1 MAKTQ
6 QDNLLPILGIGI
18 AGYGAYLLYK
28 KKKEEEAPPVTPPN
42 EEPEEPP
49 YIPPES
55 EEPIDPT
62 KPQPTDY
69 FPVTITDPTQNE
81 KWSVLLPHTIN
92 VNIENPY
99 TTKKKKIWITLTMV
113 SNETGQVIEWTEQNI
128 TINAGSIK
136 KEWWLL
142 TQLDIAK
149 YQMMGWYTLYAEVFD
164 LNSMYDYRTKL
175 GGDQVAFEL
184 AWFG

>member
-18 AGYGAYLLYK
+18 AGYGGYLLYKEYK
-28 KKKEEEAPPVTPPN
+28 KKKEEEEPEVPVEP
-42 EEPEEPP
+42 EEPEEPEVP
-49 YIPPES
+49 VEPEDPEKPIPS
-55 EEPIDPT
+55 DRFGVI
-62 KPQPTDY
+62 
-69 FPVTITDPTQNE
+69 ITDPTQNE